1 MHNENVCS
9 TMDCIY
15 KDQSE
20 YHTNFVGFVEMAMW
34 VQECST
40 IGAQTLRRT
49 AVQFVGK
56 LADLNST
63 WKL

>member
-20 YHTNFVGFVEMAMW
+20 YHTNFVGFVKMAMW

-40 IGAQTLRRT
+40 IGAQPLRRT
-49 AVQFVGK
+49 AVQFVG
-56 LADLNST
+56 S
-63 WKL
+63 